1 MDETPNANAHRESLD
16 RTAVSIGPRGLSIS
30 GRRFVLPFVAVLLI
44 LLGFTLAIAFQFQSI
59 MRRLDDARSKWPPAS
74 AELAVRYAAVND
86 GLSRL
91 PVTIQEDSLRNWTS
105 EYEAFLYTSQYDR
118 QLPHAKHLEEMIQS
132 AAKSLPSGDSL
143 PIPQEI
149 QNSPAIEKWIAS
161 EERRIADEQCS
172 IGQWTRFVLR
182 LKLPEPYQPSQ

>member
-1 MDETPNANAHRESLD
+1 MDETPDANAQHESLD
-16 RTAVSIGPRGLSIS
+16 RTAASIGPRGLSIS

-74 AELAVRYAAVND
+74 SELALRYAAVNN
-86 GLSRL
+86 GLSQL
-91 PVTIQEDSLRNWTS
+91 PVKIQEDSFRNWSS

-132 AAKSLPSGDSL
+132 AAKSLPPGESL
-143 PIPQEI
+143 PIPTQVP
-149 QNSPAIEKWIAS
+149 NSPAIEMWLAS
-161 EERRIADEQCS
+161 EERRITDEQCS

-182 LKLPEPYQPSQ
+182 LKLPKPYQPIQ